1 MTQTALTP
9 ESLQQHIG
17 QDISACRNLLQ
28 LLELEREA
36 LKTRD
41 IEKLEDI
48 IQNKSAN
55 LQRLEHSAKQR
66 SAWVDQHQPQQP
78 SQPQQSSQPQQQPK
92 VKAEAVWQTLIRTT
106 KPELQGAWEEFRSLL
121 RECQEQNE
129 INGKLLARNQQVFS
143 RLLAI
148 VRGKDESDPLYDAKG
163 GRGAGYNFQ
172 KLGEA

>member
-1 MTQTALTP
+1 MTQTALTQ
-9 ESLQQHIG
+9 ETLQQHIG

-28 LLELEREA
+28 LLEQEREA
-36 LKTRD
+36 LKARD
-41 IEKLEDI
+41 VEKLETV

-55 LQRLEHSAKQR
+55 LLHLEQSARQR
-66 SAWVDQHQPQQP
+66 SAWVAKQQKP
-78 SQPQQSSQPQQQPK
+78 SE
-92 VKAEAVWQTLIRTT
+92 KAETVWQTLISTT
-106 KPELQGAWEEFRSLL
+106 KPDAQREWEEFRALL

-129 INGKLLARNQQVFS
+129 INGKLLARNQQVFA

-148 VRGKDESDPLYDAKG
+148 VRGRDENDPLYNAKG

>member
-1 MTQTALTP
+1 MTQTALTQ
-9 ESLQQHIG
+9 ETLQQHIR
-17 QDISACRNLLQ
+17 QDVSACRNLLQ
-28 LLELEREA
+28 LLEQEREA
-36 LKTRD
+36 LQTRD
-41 IEKLEDI
+41 VEKLEDV

-55 LQRLEHSAKQR
+55 LLHLEQSARQR
-66 SAWVDQHQPQQP
+66 SVWVAEQRKPNE
-78 SQPQQSSQPQQQPK
+78 
-92 VKAEAVWQTLIRTT
+92 KAETVWQTLIAIT
-106 KPELQGAWEEFRSLL
+106 KPEAQREWAEFRTLL

-148 VRGKDESDPLYDAKG
+148 VRGRDENDPLYNEKG

>member
-1 MTQTALTP
+1 MTQTALSQET
-9 ESLQQHIG
+9 LQQHIG
-17 QDISACRNLLQ
+17 QDISVCRQLLQ
-28 LLELEREA
+28 LLQQERDA

-41 IEKLEDI
+41 VQMLETV

-55 LQRLEHSAKQR
+55 LLHLEHSAKQR
-66 SAWVDQHQPQQP
+66 SAWVAKQLKPNE
-78 SQPQQSSQPQQQPK
+78 
-92 VKAEAVWQTLIRTT
+92 KAETAWQAIIRSL
-106 KPELQGAWEEFRSLL
+106 KPEAQKDWDEFRALL
-121 RECQEQNE
+121 RDCQEQNE

-148 VRGKDESDPLYDAKG
+148 VRGKDESGPLYNAKG